1 MLSHHL
7 RLFFSNVSQGQN
19 TLNVNSVW
27 QTCIDI
33 AKARQELNDCLK
45 AARMSSITQNFESDN
60 DLFNFAPGNSLY
72 YKLMEWL

>member
-7 RLFFSNVSQGQN
+7 GLFFSNVSQGQN

-27 QTCIDI
+27 QTSIGT
-33 AKARQELNDCLK
+33 AKARQELHDCLK

-60 DLFNFAPGNSLY
+60 ELLNFTSGNSLY
-72 YKLMEWL
+72 RKLVEWL